1 MLRLCGIVR
10 QHNKLVRVPR
20 QRPTFY
26 LNKDMEHIKTK
37 IYTLPEMRHSLKPL
51 WSAWVL
57 VAIGIVGCYF
67 LFSVQNLSAG
77 LSSTLAGL
85 AIVGAVSLVTVLCY
99 YLFGDSRRPYDREL
113 HERLEPTY
121 AYYPASAREQL
132 IAALESKDEKALEG
146 IKRTAQPEIILVR
159 YSDKAET
166 VYYSQLLLAEGKR
179 HAEPL
184 TGIIENKTQ
193 K

>member
-57 VAIGIVGCYF
+57 VAI
-67 LFSVQNLSAG
+67 
-77 LSSTLAGL
+77 
-85 AIVGAVSLVTVLCY
+85 
-99 YLFGDSRRPYDREL
+99 DREL

-132 IAALESKDEKALEG
+132 VAALESKDEKALEG